1 MMFSIILD
9 QSVKTKDNVPVVID
23 TIVYYKITDR
33 SKFFELS
40 NNPQNIIDNLAIKV
54 LHAIIGNFAA
64 NEIQSSI
71 EMICIKMK
79 DALNQK
85 TEFYGI
91 KIYPIDLK
99 RVSFENEDEKE
110 RKNK

>member
-1 MMFSIILD
+1 
-9 QSVKTKDNVPVVID
+9 
-23 TIVYYKITDR
+23 
-33 SKFFELS
+33 
-40 NNPQNIIDNLAIKV
+40 
-54 LHAIIGNFAA
+54 
-64 NEIQSSI
+64 
-71 EMICIKMK
+71 MICIKMK

-91 KIYPIDLK
+91 KIYQIDLK

>member
-1 MMFSIILD
+1 MFSIILD

-64 NEIQSSI
+64 NEIQSSVN
-71 EMICIKMK
+71 CLSH
-79 DALNQK
+79 AVQ
-85 TEFYGI
+85 
-91 KIYPIDLK
+91 
-99 RVSFENEDEKE
+99 
-110 RKNK
+110 

>member
-1 MMFSIILD
+1 
-9 QSVKTKDNVPVVID
+9 
-23 TIVYYKITDR
+23 
-33 SKFFELS
+33 
-40 NNPQNIIDNLAIKV
+40 
-54 LHAIIGNFAA
+54 
-64 NEIQSSI
+64 
-71 EMICIKMK
+71 MK

>member
-1 MMFSIILD
+1 MFSIILD

-40 NNPQNIIDNLAIKV
+40 NNPQNIIDNLAIKA

-79 DALNQK
+79 DLSNRSKASQ
-85 TEFYGI
+85 F
-91 KIYPIDLK
+91 
-99 RVSFENEDEKE
+99 
-110 RKNK
+110 

>member
-1 MMFSIILD
+1 MFSIILD

-79 DALNQK
+79 DVLNQK

>member
-1 MMFSIILD
+1 MFSIILD

-79 DALNQK
+79 DALKEMLIAISEILWNK
-85 TEFYGI
+85 
-91 KIYPIDLK
+91 DLSNRSK
-99 RVSFENEDEKE
+99 ASQF
-110 RKNK
+110 

>member
-1 MMFSIILD
+1 MFSIILD

-40 NNPQNIIDNLAIKV
+40 NNPQNII
-54 LHAIIGNFAA
+54 
-64 NEIQSSI
+64 
-71 EMICIKMK
+71 
-79 DALNQK
+79 
-85 TEFYGI
+85 EFYGI

>member
-1 MMFSIILD
+1 MFSIILD

-40 NNPQNIIDNLAIKV
+40 NNPQNIIDNLAIKA
-54 LHAIIGNFAA
+54 LHAII
-64 NEIQSSI
+64 
-71 EMICIKMK
+71 
-79 DALNQK
+79 
-85 TEFYGI
+85 
-91 KIYPIDLK
+91 KIYQIDLK

>member
-1 MMFSIILD
+1 MFSIILD

-23 TIVYYKITDR
+23 T
-33 SKFFELS
+33 
-40 NNPQNIIDNLAIKV
+40 IDNLAIKV

>member
-23 TIVYYKITDR
+23 TIVY
-33 SKFFELS
+33 
-40 NNPQNIIDNLAIKV
+40 
-54 LHAIIGNFAA
+54 AIIGNFAA

>member
-1 MMFSIILD
+1 MFSIILD

-40 NNPQNIIDNLAIKV
+40 NNPQNIIDNLAIKA

-79 DALNQK
+79 DTLNQK

-91 KIYPIDLK
+91 KIYQIDLK

>member
-1 MMFSIILD
+1 MFSIILD

-23 TIVYYKITDR
+23 TIV
-33 SKFFELS
+33 
-40 NNPQNIIDNLAIKV
+40 
-54 LHAIIGNFAA
+54 
-64 NEIQSSI
+64 
-71 EMICIKMK
+71 
-79 DALNQK
+79 
-85 TEFYGI
+85 YGI